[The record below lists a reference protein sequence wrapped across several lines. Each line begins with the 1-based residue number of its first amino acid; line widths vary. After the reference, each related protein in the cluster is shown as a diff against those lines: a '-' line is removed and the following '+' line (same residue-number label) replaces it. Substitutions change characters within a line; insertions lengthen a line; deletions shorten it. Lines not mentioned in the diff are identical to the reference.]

1 MKKKIV
7 ICIFSVLIAVT
18 VLGFAADAAATYA
31 YEMDPANGVDIFEG
45 FGAFVALLVGFFVVL
60 FEVDLFYTVYYFLFK
75 PRTKVKSVLNFLAC
89 GCWPL
94 FFLVA
99 YLPERILGF
108 RALEYGISIVKLE
121 ESLMCAVFCL
131 YLLLRIAYWMGVGKK
146 ETRGK

>member
-75 PRTKVKSVLNFLAC
+75 PRTKVKSVLNILAC

-94 FFLVA
+94 FFLAA
-99 YLPERILGF
+99 YLPEKIFGF

-121 ESLMCAVFCL
+121 EGLMCAVFCL
-131 YLLLRIAYWMGVGKK
+131 YLLLRIVCWIGLGKK
-146 ETRGK
+146 ETRDK

>member
-131 YLLLRIAYWMGVGKK
+131 YLLLRIVCWIGLGKK
-146 ETRGK
+146 ETRDK